1 MSNSALRLRIA
12 LAIAIG
18 VAGVFSV
25 TDWPQWLEFI
35 LVLLV
40 CWLPLRRLLHEDPVE
55 QMRAFMQRLIDIIP
69 EPVYIKDGSSRY
81 LMVNDAFAKE
91 RGMPKSSVV
100 GLTSYDLA
108 PSKEVGDLSAC
119 EDAAVIA
126 GGTIEKEQH
135 TRLPLTGE
143 ECFRIVSKRA
153 CTYVDGTPIVVGSH
167 VYITR
172 WKIAERELQS
182 ALEREVAR
190 SQRIQAYV
198 QRLIDVI
205 PQPVYVKDAQSRFIL
220 VNQAFVAD
228 RKLSAAELIGFS
240 PEDLSKDPQH
250 ARAVMNED
258 QAILHGQTI
267 LKEEQLRH
275 PATGELRFRLISKQ
289 ACEDA
294 EGLPVIVGANFD
306 ITPWRMAEQHLQ
318 AALQSQ
324 SSLRGFLQSLFDA
337 LPSPLFVEDD
347 AGRILMANQALA
359 RLLGAQQAA
368 LPGQQMSRVAD
379 WLVRPEM
386 DVAEGVVRETELVY
400 EHGAEKT
407 YFILR
412 EVTGRGVDEARVHI
426 GVLTDVSGLREAET
440 RWQQAKETAERASAA
455 KSVFLASMSHEIR
468 TPLNGMLGTL
478 RLALQSDEL
487 TGSGKQYVQ
496 TSLSCAENL
505 LGILN
510 DILDFSKIEA
520 GQLRIEEI
528 DLDLPLL
535 FRETLQTLHE
545 SARLRGLG
553 YEHEVADQCL
563 RFVRGDPVRIRQVLT
578 NLVGNAIKFTEH
590 GAIRATLDLDEK
602 GRCRFSVQDSG
613 IGIAEEDLPRL
624 FQRFEQADN
633 STTRRYGGTG
643 LGLAICKQLV
653 QAMGGEI
660 SVQSTPGQGSLFVFA
675 LPLSS
680 GTSPQK
686 KPLPQLQAHTRQL
699 RVLCAEDDRVN
710 QLVIGALLRKM
721 GHHAEI
727 VDNGMQAVQAL
738 ARASYDL
745 VLMDG
750 RMPEMDGKTA
760 TRIIRSGG
768 LPDLPVSQC
777 GIMIVALTADAS
789 VHDEK
794 DYLNVGMD
802 AFLSKPLDEERLH
815 AVLQKAIERE
825 TDQAKH

>member
-1 MSNSALRLRIA
+1 
-12 LAIAIG
+12 
-18 VAGVFSV
+18 
-25 TDWPQWLEFI
+25 
-35 LVLLV
+35 
-40 CWLPLRRLLHEDPVE
+40 
-55 QMRAFMQRLIDIIP
+55 
-69 EPVYIKDGSSRY
+69 
-81 LMVNDAFAKE
+81 
-91 RGMPKSSVV
+91 
-100 GLTSYDLA
+100 
-108 PSKEVGDLSAC
+108 
-119 EDAAVIA
+119 
-126 GGTIEKEQH
+126 
-135 TRLPLTGE
+135 
-143 ECFRIVSKRA
+143 
-153 CTYVDGTPIVVGSH
+153 
-167 VYITR
+167 
-172 WKIAERELQS
+172 
-182 ALEREVAR
+182 
-190 SQRIQAYV
+190 
-198 QRLIDVI
+198 
-205 PQPVYVKDAQSRFIL
+205 
-220 VNQAFVAD
+220 
-228 RKLSAAELIGFS
+228 
-240 PEDLSKDPQH
+240 
-250 ARAVMNED
+250 
-258 QAILHGQTI
+258 
-267 LKEEQLRH
+267 
-275 PATGELRFRLISKQ
+275 
-289 ACEDA
+289 
-294 EGLPVIVGANFD
+294 
-306 ITPWRMAEQHLQ
+306 
-318 AALQSQ
+318 
-324 SSLRGFLQSLFDA
+324 
-337 LPSPLFVEDD
+337 
-347 AGRILMANQALA
+347 
-359 RLLGAQQAA
+359 
-368 LPGQQMSRVAD
+368 
-379 WLVRPEM
+379 
-386 DVAEGVVRETELVY
+386 
-400 EHGAEKT
+400 
-407 YFILR
+407 
-412 EVTGRGVDEARVHI
+412 
-426 GVLTDVSGLREAET
+426 
-440 RWQQAKETAERASAA
+440 
-455 KSVFLASMSHEIR
+455 MSHEIR

-478 RLALQSDEL
+478 RLALQSNEL

-553 YEHEVADQCL
+553 YEHEVADQCP